1 LCYGSITRA
10 SVQLACL
17 SSKAESRRFLMSIEL
32 DKLPYP
38 NDALE
43 PFISERTMSIHH
55 GRHHKAYVDK
65 LNSLIE
71 GTRYAGLTLEEIIVR
86 ARLKNDTDVFNN
98 AAQAWNHD
106 FFWKSMSPNGG
117 KPDGKIRGMVES
129 DFGSLDAFRKQFR
142 DAALNQFG
150 SGWVWLALDHGK
162 LRIMTSSNADT
173 PAGTE
178 LVPIIALDVW
188 EHAYYLD
195 YQNGR
200 KQFAETFLDNLINW
214 NFANSNIDES
224 EARQAA

>member
-1 LCYGSITRA
+1 
-10 SVQLACL
+10 
-17 SSKAESRRFLMSIEL
+17 MSIEL
-32 DKLPYP
+32 DKLPYS
-38 NDALE
+38 NNALE

-71 GTRYAGLTLEEIIVR
+71 GTRYAGLTLDEIIVR
-86 ARLKNDTDVFNN
+86 ARLKTDTDVFNN
-98 AAQAWNHD
+98 AAQAWNHN

-117 KPDGKIRGMVES
+117 KPDGKIRDMVES
-129 DFGSLDAFRKQFR
+129 DFGSVEAFREQFR
-142 DAALNQFG
+142 DAALSQFG
-150 SGWVWLALDHGK
+150 SGWVWLVLDQGK
-162 LRIMTSSNADT
+162 LRIMSSGNADT

-178 LVPIIALDVW
+178 LAPIITLDVW

-195 YQNGR
+195 YQNER
-200 KQFAETFLDNLINW
+200 KRFAETFLDKLINW

>member
-1 LCYGSITRA
+1 
-10 SVQLACL
+10 
-17 SSKAESRRFLMSIEL
+17 MSIEL

-43 PFISERTMSIHH
+43 PFISERTMSIHY

-71 GTRYAGLTLEEIIVR
+71 GTRYAGLTLDEIIVR
-86 ARLKNDTDVFNN
+86 ARLKNDTDIFNN

-117 KPDGKIRGMVES
+117 KPDGKIRDMVDREFGGME
-129 DFGSLDAFRKQFR
+129 AFREQFR
-142 DAALNQFG
+142 DAALGQFG
-150 SGWVWLALDHGK
+150 SGWVWLVLDQGK
-162 LRIMTSSNADT
+162 LCIMTSGNADT

-200 KQFAETFLDNLINW
+200 RQFAETFLDNLINW

>member
-1 LCYGSITRA
+1 
-10 SVQLACL
+10 
-17 SSKAESRRFLMSIEL
+17 MSIEL

-43 PFISERTMSIHH
+43 PFISERTMSIHY

-71 GTRYAGLTLEEIIVR
+71 GTRYAGLTLDEIIVR
-86 ARLKNDTDVFNN
+86 ARLKNDTDIFNN

-117 KPDGKIRGMVES
+117 KPNGKIRDMVDREFGGME
-129 DFGSLDAFRKQFR
+129 AFREQFR
-142 DAALNQFG
+142 DAALGQFG
-150 SGWVWLALDHGK
+150 SGWVWLVLDQGK
-162 LRIMTSSNADT
+162 LCIMTSGNADT

-200 KQFAETFLDNLINW
+200 RQFAETFLDNLINW

>member
-1 LCYGSITRA
+1 
-10 SVQLACL
+10 
-17 SSKAESRRFLMSIEL
+17 MSIEL